1 MKDRVQ
7 FLMWLNKNSK
17 DKVTFID
24 ESLYLDLTTDTWLID
39 FGATV
44 HVTTIYYR
52 ESLRNGLF

>member
-24 ESLYLDLTTDTWLID
+24 ESVFRLATDNWWID
-39 FGATV
+39 YVVTV
-44 HVTTIYYR
+44 HLTNF
-52 ESLRNGLF
+52 L